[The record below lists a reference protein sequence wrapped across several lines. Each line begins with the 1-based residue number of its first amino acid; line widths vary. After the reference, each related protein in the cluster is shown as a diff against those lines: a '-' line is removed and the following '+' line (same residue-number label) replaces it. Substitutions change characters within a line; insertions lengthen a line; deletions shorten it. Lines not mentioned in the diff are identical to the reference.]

1 LRQLFSGRLGRIAA
15 GLLVAEFVAA
25 TQGLVIAAIMPRVVA
40 DLHGLAAYS
49 LAFGSFF
56 AAFLVVLP
64 FAGPWSDR
72 YGSRR
77 TLAFALSVLALG
89 LGLVAISPNMPF
101 FVGARFV
108 EGIGD
113 GVDYAVSF
121 AVIGKAFPDALRAR
135 MLSLTS
141 AAWVVPAIV
150 GPGLGAYV
158 ATAFGWRWAFAGFLP
173 LVAIAAVLLLPAI
186 DWRPAQQP
194 ADVLGALRL
203 LFSRATLRANDG
215 LHASFIAFALLHAT
229 FFGSDAYVALMLTA
243 VRGLSLQLASAC
255 ITLAAV
261 GWSVVAV
268 FAPAL
273 LARFGK
279 ARVVL
284 FGAAA
289 CLLGGA
295 GLLAVALGAAIPL
308 AFVAC
313 TISGAGIGLTYPT
326 LSAAAFGFA
335 EPGDEGAVSSATLM
349 AGIIGIIAGVLA
361 CGLSVALASRTGAP
375 LATPLAYSFG
385 IAVFFAATLAG
396 LSSRLSRTA
405 SSPVRTSP

>member
-1 LRQLFSGRLGRIAA
+1 MRELFSGRLGRIAA

-56 AAFLVVLP
+56 AAFLLFLP

-77 TLAFALSVLALG
+77 MLAFALGVLALG
-89 LGLVAISPNMPF
+89 LGLVAVSPNMPF
-101 FVGARFV
+101 FVVARFV

-113 GVDYAVSF
+113 GIDYAVSF
-121 AVIGKAFPDALRAR
+121 AIIGKTFPDRLRAR
-135 MLSLTS
+135 MISLTS
-141 AAWVVPAIV
+141 AAWVIPAIV

-158 ATAFGWRWAFAGFLP
+158 AVVFGWRLAFAGFLP
-173 LVAIAAVLLLPAI
+173 LIAIAAALLLPVV
-186 DWRPAQQP
+186 DGHPAQHP
-194 ADVLGALRL
+194 SDVLGALRL
-203 LFSRATLRANDG
+203 LISRATLRAEDG

-243 VRGLSLQLASAC
+243 VRGLSLQLASVC

-273 LARFGK
+273 LARVGK
-279 ARVVL
+279 ARVVAV
-284 FGAAA
+284 GAAS
-289 CLLGGA
+289 CLLGA
-295 GLLAVALGAAIPL
+295 IGLLAVALGAPVAL

-313 TISGAGIGLTYPT
+313 TVSGAGMGLTYPT

-335 EPGDEGAVSSATLM
+335 REGAEGAVSSATLM
-349 AGIIGIIAGVLA
+349 AGIVGIIIGVLA
-361 CGLSVALASRTGAP
+361 CGLSVALASRAGGA
-375 LATPLAYSFG
+375 LAIPLAYTFG
-385 IAVFFAATLAG
+385 IAAFFGVALAA
-396 LSSRLSRTA
+396 LSPRLNRGERSLR
-405 SSPVRTSP
+405 